1 MRIDIISVVPELLD
15 SPLSHSI
22 VGRARKKGLVEIH
35 VHNPRKYGKGPHLQV
50 DDYNYGPD
58 AGMVMMIEPLFRM
71 IEELK
76 AERDYDEIIYM
87 SPDGE
92 ILNQGIANELSLKGN
107 IILLCGHYKGIDQRV
122 RDHLITREISV
133 GDYVLSGGEIPAAI
147 LADAIVR
154 LIPGAISDGTSALS
168 DCFQDGLLSAPIY
181 TRPAEFNGWKVPDIL
196 LCGDPVKIRQWQD
209 EQALERTRRLR
220 PGLLNGE

>member
-22 VGRARKKGLVEIH
+22 VGRARKKGLVDIH
-35 VHNPRKYGKGPHLQV
+35 IHNPRKYGKGPHLQV

-220 PGLLNGE
+220 PGLLGGE

>member
-22 VGRARKKGLVEIH
+22 VGRARKKGVVEIH

-209 EQALERTRRLR
+209 EQALERPRRLR
-220 PGLLNGE
+220 PGLLDGE